1 MNVQKTRNEE
11 SEFYKRTV
19 FETRVFKKS
28 FYLFPHPEGGA
39 LEQHQSCPKIPI
51 GTKSDPL

>member
-28 FYLFPHPEGGA
+28 FYLFPI
-39 LEQHQSCPKIPI
+39 PKEELSNNTNLVQNPYWN
-51 GTKSDPL
+51 